1 MSIDW
6 PLPPPLR
13 GWKTSSHPLKA
24 ARPGTRDNVS
34 RCSVAL
40 HTASQRLAEWNR
52 SVTLRSLF
60 MSGRRRAVAAS
71 SSVSAGFRRVC
82 RALRSRHPC
91 RLQPAQPTLP
101 AATALRRPDSHV
113 QMTKQHCITRRT
125 VPEPEKA
132 LSLVPASVRPAP
144 AAAYGLAPYA
154 ICVRLQPRLT
164 PSLHPAPNSIG
175 HLMNARFSVG
185 SNINVITRPKD
196 GSRCIYICSLGAVV
210 LTHARFLM

>member
-1 MSIDW
+1 MENEF
-6 PLPPPLR
+6 P
-13 GWKTSSHPLKA
+13 SSQRRRK
-24 ARPGTRDNVS
+24 RPGTRDNVS

-60 MSGRRRAVAAS
+60 MSGRRRAE
-71 SSVSAGFRRVC
+71 
-82 RALRSRHPC
+82 
-91 RLQPAQPTLP
+91 
-101 AATALRRPDSHV
+101 
-113 QMTKQHCITRRT
+113 QHCITRRT

-132 LSLVPASVRPAP
+132 LSLAPASVRPAP
-144 AAAYGLAPYA
+144 AAAYGLVPYA
-154 ICVRLQPRLT
+154 IWGRLQPRLT
-164 PSLHPAPNSIG
+164 PSLHPSPNSIG